1 MTSDW
6 FPVPVRSAVKS
17 CNVYVFI
24 VLDLSGAAK
33 TYQARNSVVDVCTVN
48 AFKTRLVRPC
58 FKCINSASINNRIRQ
73 AVSDIYNAEK
83 NAFVNHN
90 ETRMWANA
98 QPDGRPAKYR
108 WRPLFNAAKFG

>member
-1 MTSDW
+1 MTSSDW

-17 CNVYVFI
+17 CNVYVLI

-33 TYQARNSVVDVCTVN
+33 TYQARNSVVDACIVN
-48 AFKTRLVRPC
+48 AFKARLVKPC

-73 AVSDIYNAEK
+73 AVPDIYDACTEK

-90 ETRMWANA
+90 EKLCHIYY
-98 QPDGRPAKYR
+98 G
-108 WRPLFNAAKFG
+108 KF